1 MANLSIDIVL
11 ADGIRQYADCKRR
24 ICGSMRVAEEEY
36 AAVCGSSKD
45 EHAAVCGSSKDEHA
59 AVCGVQEKNMRQYA
73 DCKRR
78 VCGSMRNAK
87 EDYAA
92 ICGSCSDVYSSSCGS
107 RCIFLI
113 G

>member
-1 MANLSIDIVL
+1 MANLSIDIAL
-11 ADGIRQYADCKRR
+11 ADSMRQYADCKRR
-24 ICGSMRVAEEEY
+24 VCGSMRNAKEEY

-45 EHAAVCGSSKDEHA
+45 KHAAVCRA
-59 AVCGVQEKNMRQYA
+59 QEKNMRQYA

-92 ICGSCSDVYSSSCGS
+92 ICGSAVTYTRHPAVLAAYS
-107 RCIFLI
+107 
-113 G
+113 